1 MSDQD
6 SEISQA
12 AESTKSASF
21 STNGTDPGGF
31 GAGSDGAAD
40 GGQFLAEL
48 AKAMQTTAAAEQA
61 RNAEETEQRRQSHID
76 AIRAREA
83 IEAEELRELAK
94 DDVKGIDAWSDG
106 EIKRIK
112 LERERRIAAR
122 REQLQ
127 IRLEDHRTVVGR
139 EVEAVEASVGAYRAD
154 IAEYFRRLESETD
167 PVAIARYAGTRPP
180 FPDLT
185 AVGPGDVAG
194 TTDYKAPASD
204 APAAAPIE
212 TVETVEA
219 VEAAPVEVIEPVE
232 AVAEAEPA
240 RRPPSTRT
248 TTHLRP
254 RRTRRSSASWAATAT
269 VDRQSSRGTGGE
281 AVAAEQSEEAVP
293 VALQEEPVAA
303 EASQDADG
311 SESSEGSEDAEDAK
325 EEEPVGAV
333 VMPRSTGAGS
343 WLRWPNNSGNDP
355 GN

>member
-1 MSDQD
+1 MSDQE

-12 AESTKSASF
+12 AESNKSASF

-194 TTDYKAPASD
+194 TTDYRAPAGD
-204 APAAAPIE
+204 APGRDRGGRRGRSGRGQRAGRGRRGGGGPRRDAGRC
-212 TVETVEA
+212 TCCRGGD
-219 VEAAPVEVIEPVE
+219 
-232 AVAEAEPA
+232 PA
-240 RRPPSTRT
+240 RRR
-248 TTHLRP
+248 HG
-254 RRTRRSSASWAATAT
+254 
-269 VDRQSSRGTGGE
+269 QRGRWRI
-281 AVAAEQSEEAVP
+281 AR
-293 VALQEEPVAA
+293 
-303 EASQDADG
+303 
-311 SESSEGSEDAEDAK
+311 
-325 EEEPVGAV
+325 AV
-333 VMPRSTGAGS
+333 VGR
-343 WLRWPNNSGNDP
+343 R
-355 GN
+355 

>member
-1 MSDQD
+1 MSDQE
-6 SEISQA
+6 SEISKA
-12 AESTKSASF
+12 AESNKSASF

-31 GAGSDGAAD
+31 GAGTDGAAD

-185 AVGPGDVAG
+185 AVGPGEVAG
-194 TTDYKAPASD
+194 TTDYSSPASD
-204 APAAAPIE
+204 TVAATP
-212 TVETVEA
+212 VDA
-219 VEAAPVEVIEPVE
+219 VAAAPVEVIEPVE
-232 AVAEAEPA
+232 AVAETEAPVETHDDAPAAEQDAALIGVMGSEEAGGSPEQ
-240 RRPPSTRT
+240 
-248 TTHLRP
+248 
-254 RRTRRSSASWAATAT
+254 SW
-269 VDRQSSRGTGGE
+269 DSGE
-281 AVAAEQSEEAVP
+281 AVPAEQSDEAVP
-293 VALQEEPVAA
+293 AALQEEPVAA
-303 EASQDADG
+303 EASQDSDD
-311 SESSEGSEDAEDAK
+311 SESTEGSQESEGAK
-325 EEEPVGAV
+325 EEEAVGAV

-343 WLRWPNNSGNDP
+343 WLRWPNNSGSDP

>member
-1 MSDQD
+1 MSDQE

-12 AESTKSASF
+12 AESNKSASF

-194 TTDYKAPASD
+194 TTDYRAPAGD
-204 APAAAPIE
+204 AP
-212 TVETVEA
+212 
-219 VEAAPVEVIEPVE
+219 
-232 AVAEAEPA
+232 
-240 RRPPSTRT
+240 
-248 TTHLRP
+248 
-254 RRTRRSSASWAATAT
+254 
-269 VDRQSSRGTGGE
+269 G
-281 AVAAEQSEEAVP
+281 
-293 VALQEEPVAA
+293 
-303 EASQDADG
+303 
-311 SESSEGSEDAEDAK
+311 
-325 EEEPVGAV
+325 
-333 VMPRSTGAGS
+333 
-343 WLRWPNNSGNDP
+343 
-355 GN
+355 

>member
-12 AESTKSASF
+12 AESNKSASF

-61 RNAEETEQRRQSHID
+61 RNAEEIEQRRQSHID

-194 TTDYKAPASD
+194 TTDYTAPASD
-204 APAAAPIE
+204 APAASA
-212 TVETVEA
+212 VETADA
-219 VEAAPVEVIEPVE
+219 VEAAPVEVNEPVE
-232 AVAEAEPA
+232 AVAEVEAPVETHDDAPAAEEETPLVGVMGGEGDGGS
-240 RRPPSTRT
+240 PEQ
-248 TTHLRP
+248 
-254 RRTRRSSASWAATAT
+254 SWE
-269 VDRQSSRGTGGE
+269 GGE

-303 EASQDADG
+303 EASDG
-311 SESSEGSEDAEDAK
+311 SEGSESTEGSEESEDAK
-325 EEEPVGAV
+325 EEEAVGAV

>member
-1 MSDQD
+1 MSDQE

-12 AESTKSASF
+12 AESNKSASF

-31 GAGSDGAAD
+31 GAGSDGVAD

-127 IRLEDHRTVVGR
+127 IRLEEHRTVVGR

-185 AVGPGDVAG
+185 SVGPDDVAG
-194 TTDYKAPASD
+194 TTDYRAPVSD
-204 APAAAPIE
+204 AQAAAPIE
-212 TVETVEA
+212 TVEAGRGRTGRGHRAGRGRRRGGDPGRDARRCACRRAGDPAGRRHGQRNGWRVAGA
-219 VEAAPVEVIEPVE
+219 VEG
-232 AVAEAEPA
+232 
-240 RRPPSTRT
+240 RRRG
-248 TTHLRP
+248 
-254 RRTRRSSASWAATAT
+254 RR
-269 VDRQSSRGTGGE
+269 G
-281 AVAAEQSEEAVP
+281 
-293 VALQEEPVAA
+293 
-303 EASQDADG
+303 
-311 SESSEGSEDAEDAK
+311 
-325 EEEPVGAV
+325 
-333 VMPRSTGAGS
+333 
-343 WLRWPNNSGNDP
+343 
-355 GN
+355 